1 MAGLRATIDVTGLD
15 VFTEI
20 LVIVQDIV
28 HDIDVPDRHKKQI
41 QQWVEN
47 HRTDYALEEA
57 IEIRASH
64 AICPLCGMGKR
75 YEQR

>member
-20 LVIVQDIV
+20 LAIVQDIV
-28 HDIDVPDRHKKQI
+28 HDIDVPDRHKKQV

-57 IEIRASH
+57 IEIRATH
-64 AICPLCGMGKR
+64 AICPLCGMGRRK
-75 YEQR
+75 

>member
-20 LVIVQDIV
+20 LAIVQEIV
-28 HDIDVPDRHKKQI
+28 HDIDVPDRHKQQI

-57 IEIRASH
+57 IEIRATH
-64 AICPLCGMGKR
+64 AICPLCR
-75 YEQR
+75 R

>member
-1 MAGLRATIDVTGLD
+1 MAGLRATIDVTGPD

-20 LVIVQDIV
+20 LAIVQDIV

-57 IEIRASH
+57 IEIMASH
-64 AICPLCGMGKR
+64 AICPLCR
-75 YEQR
+75 R